1 MKMIAENIDFN
12 QESFLKELKAR
23 QEYVEKCLD
32 NCFEK
37 IKGYPPLIHEAMHYA
52 LFNGGKRLRP
62 ILVLEGARLA
72 GRNPEDVVLTACA
85 VEMIHCYSL
94 VHDDLPAMDDDDF
107 RRGKPTCHKVYGD
120 AVAILAGDALLTA
133 AFELMA
139 HNAEVP
145 GIMPQ
150 NVVKTIAEVAG
161 AVGSRGMIG
170 GQIID
175 LASEGMDIDYNVL
188 RQLHQLKT
196 GELFKASLKAGAILG
211 NMPEDKLKYLECFAY
226 NFGLAFQI
234 VDDIL
239 DVKGDQNII
248 GKPVGSDEKNK
259 KTTYVTLFGIE
270 KAMELAQ
277 KKIKESLY
285 NLRDFGME
293 ADFLRQMACF
303 VLYRNH

>member
-1 MKMIAENIDFN
+1 MKITGENNNFN
-12 QESFLKELKAR
+12 HESFLKELKDR
-23 QEYVEKCLD
+23 QEYIEKCLD
-32 NCFEK
+32 NCFKRIE
-37 IKGYPPLIHEAMHYA
+37 GYPPLIHEAMHYA

-62 ILVLEGARLA
+62 ILVLEGTRLA
-72 GRNPEDVVLTACA
+72 GGNPEDVVLTACA
-85 VEMIHCYSL
+85 LEMIHCYSL

-133 AFELMA
+133 AFELMS

-150 NVVKTIAEVAG
+150 NVVRAIAEVAG
-161 AVGSRGMIG
+161 AAGSRGMIG

-175 LASEGMDIDYNVL
+175 LASEGIDIDYNIL
-188 RQLHQLKT
+188 QHLHSLKT

-211 NMPEDKLKYLECFAY
+211 NMPADKLKHLEDFAY

-239 DVKGDQNII
+239 DVKGEQNII
-248 GKPVGSDEKNK
+248 GKPVGSDEKNQ
-259 KTTYVTLFGIE
+259 KTTYVTLFGTE

-277 KKIKESLY
+277 KKIEECLY
-285 NLRDFGME
+285 NLQDFGIE
-293 ADFLRQMACF
+293 ADFLRQLAYF